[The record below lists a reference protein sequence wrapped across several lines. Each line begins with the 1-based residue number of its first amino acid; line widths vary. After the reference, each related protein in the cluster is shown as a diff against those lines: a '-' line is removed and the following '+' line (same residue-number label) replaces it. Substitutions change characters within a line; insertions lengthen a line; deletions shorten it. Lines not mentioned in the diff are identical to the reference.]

1 MDHDALGRLAAATD
15 TAMVVVTAAMEG
27 AGGWERAGCLVG
39 FHSQSSIDPPRYAV
53 WLSKA
58 NHTYRVALFGDHL
71 AVHFLGEA
79 DLELAKHFG
88 TVTGDEDD
96 KFGGWE
102 WQPGPGGVPLLVD
115 CANRLV
121 IRRDAVFDSGGDH
134 VSFSGDVV
142 EASTAEESFVPLRF
156 DAVAGLDAAHPAE
169 ERPRPPTERA
179 G

>member
-1 MDHDALGRLAAATD
+1 MAEERFGALMGALDAPMA
-15 TAMVVVTAAMEG
+15 VVTTT
-27 AGGWERAGCLVG
+27 AGGERGGCLIG
-39 FHSQSSIDPPRYAV
+39 FHAQSSIDPARYTV

-58 NHTYRVALFGDHL
+58 NHTYRVALFADHL
-71 AVHFLGEA
+71 AVHFLAEG
-79 DLELAKHFG
+79 DLDVAKHFG

-115 CANRLV
+115 CTNRLV
-121 IRRDAVFDSGGDH
+121 IRRDALFDSGGDH

-142 EASTAEESFVPLRF
+142 EAATAEESFAPLRF
-156 DAVAGLDAAHPAE
+156 RAVSELDAGHPAE